1 MKNIG
6 HISFFDTDCILVEE
20 ENCISIIPKE
30 KDNLKKIS
38 PHFDDQDFIL
48 KYTGTIGSNS
58 IAFIKRLQFAT
69 DYTIKLY
76 PYYIIN
82 CCHVDSFVGF
92 ELTGEVIDEFFSPSR
107 YLYNRSKSGDKNS
120 VDFIYNGEEAA
131 KWEITFEGNP
141 ISVTLYYG
149 DILRRGIASDLKL
162 HSKLIVKFE
171 QTVDIQYL
179 YRVYALIV
187 RFLRIVRY
195 DTKCGQLQMKLL
207 SEEQEKIIYNGY
219 LRDFSLE
226 KTTIYKGNY
235 AVEYRCYKP
244 YIQRFLQFAAD
255 NPKYTFYHYPT
266 DGIRFR
272 GSHYS
277 SVDYMNIFSAFESE
291 CHAKEDLYERVDDNN
306 VKTIKDTL
314 VAQLDEYTKKELTED
329 ELDFLKNAKNR
340 ILQLGTQFGQT
351 MKIVNAYQVLHEA
364 LDNSIKN
371 IFYLKELKLKGP
383 LQMNEIK
390 KIAVFLARQRGKVAH
405 GSFSG
410 TFSDVDAQKIR
421 FLEIITYAQLL
432 KRVDLEDADI
442 ERIIGAVFKCNYVL
456 FQEQYH

>member
-1 MKNIG
+1 MKDTGYIR
-6 HISFFDTDCILVEE
+6 IFDTDCILVEE

-30 KDNLKKIS
+30 KDNLKKIR

-48 KYTGTIGSNS
+48 NYTGTIGHDS
-58 IAFIKRLQFAT
+58 IAFIKRLQFAI

-107 YLYNRSKSGDKNS
+107 YFYDRSKSGDKDS
-120 VDFIYNGEEAA
+120 VDFNYHREVADEWSI
-131 KWEITFEGNP
+131 IFEGNP
-141 ISVTLYYG
+141 ISVTLSFG

-162 HSKLIVKFE
+162 HSKLTVKFG
-171 QTVDIQYL
+171 QTGDIQYL
-179 YRVYALIV
+179 YRIYALIV
-187 RFLRIVRY
+187 RFLQIVRY
-195 DTKCGQLQMKLL
+195 DTKCGHLQIDLL
-207 SEEQEKIIYNGY
+207 SEEQEKMFYNGY

-226 KTTIYKGNY
+226 KTAIYKGNHE
-235 AVEYRCYKP
+235 VEYGCYKP

-255 NPKYTFYHYPT
+255 NPEYTFYHYPT

-277 SVDYMNIFSAFESE
+277 AVDYMNIFSAFESE
-291 CHAKEDLYERVDDNN
+291 CHAKEDLYESVDANK
-306 VKTIKDTL
+306 VQTIKDTL
-314 VAQLDEYTKKELTED
+314 VARLDEYPKNGLTQD
-329 ELDFLKNAKNR
+329 ELDFLENARNR

-364 LDNSIKN
+364 LDKSIEN
-371 IFYLKELKLKGP
+371 IFYLPAFRLKGP
-383 LQMNEIK
+383 LQMKEIK
-390 KIAVFLARQRGKVAH
+390 KIAGFLAGQRGKVAH
-405 GSFSG
+405 GGFSG
-410 TFSDVDAQKIR
+410 AFSDVDAQKIH

-432 KRVDLEDADI
+432 KRVGLEDADI
-442 ERIIGAVFKCNYVL
+442 ERIVGAVFGCNYVL
-456 FQEQYH
+456 FQERYH